1 MQNFL
6 AWSRILSNI
15 DIFLPCRALDKP
27 LTSCVTIKT
36 VSITKSI
43 YVKKKKKK
51 NYYKES
57 SGVRINCVLIS
68 SVFNYYPPPSFN
80 ETFHQVVSMCMD
92 TCSYV
97 VVQPY

>member
-15 DIFLPCRALDKP
+15 DIFLPFRALDKP

-43 YVKKKKKK
+43 YVKKK
-51 NYYKES
+51 NCNKEF
-57 SGVRINCVLIS
+57 SGVRIDCVLIS
-68 SVFNYYPPPSFN
+68 SVFNYYPPPSF
-80 ETFHQVVSMCMD
+80 
-92 TCSYV
+92 
-97 VVQPY
+97 